1 MSLFKN
7 QNNDFEKKL
16 RDQLDET
23 EFKPSD
29 SLWSRI
35 DQEVNRPEFE
45 KKVEGKIGNYQLNP
59 KKETWEQIEAQLP
72 PEPNGK
78 NHRKY
83 LWIPLTA
90 LLFMSG
96 LGIGFWL
103 NQMENNS
110 NILVI
115 NGNEQQAP
123 SSFEMNPDVKSE
135 ITSPNQTKI
144 ESEALSN
151 NPVNK
156 HENSNPK
163 QNNVKEVDINPN
175 KPLISPIIKP
185 TKKQIAPT
193 TSTQTLNNS
202 KQATASNNEITSN
215 LPKNDVANN
224 YSQSKKQIVPTQSTL
239 NNNKQ
244 PIVSGNEVTNNLPK
258 NDVANNYN
266 QNEKQIVPT
275 QILNEQ
281 EGSAQQEQTVQKQT
295 ASNQN
300 QSEANEPLAAE
311 KSAPAEQPTDTTKS
325 VKNVLPAL
333 SDSVVA
339 VAKPDPNMLDEEQRP
354 SRLSLSIM
362 MGVHYSQMHLF
373 TDQPQLRQH
382 VALRN
387 QIESAEIDWSGAFLL
402 DYEWKKF
409 LISSGIQ
416 FTHFSMGMTY
426 GTTPAAQAPK
436 PEPNSQ
442 ITTNDSVTSDGINNT
457 RIKYSWNEI
466 PFLITYRFIPHKRLG
481 IEAKVGV
488 SYAFI
493 STVDA
498 ALIGQNNV
506 GVFAIKNK
514 ESFPFVKNS
523 IFGQVYLGLAY
534 QVNSSITLTA
544 MPYLRYSL
552 NSMIDGNYA
561 VKQHPYMVGMSV
573 GLRKHF

>member
-16 RDQLDET
+16 RHQLDET
-23 EFKPSD
+23 EFNPSD

-45 KKVEGKIGNYQLNP
+45 QKVEGKIGNYQLDP

-78 NHRKY
+78 NRRKY

-90 LLFMSG
+90 LLFISG

-103 NQMENNS
+103 NQIENTS

-123 SSFEMNPDVKSE
+123 STFEAQPDAETKV
-135 ITSPNQTKI
+135 IAPNQTKTQI
-144 ESEALSN
+144 ETASN
-151 NPVNK
+151 NK
-156 HENSNPK
+156 ENSKPK
-163 QNNVKEVDINPN
+163 QNDIKFNDN
-175 KPLISPIIKP
+175 NQDLTSQTKKP
-185 TKKQIAPT
+185 TQKQIATTTSIQTTNNSKQPTANSNETLSKLPKNDVTDNLNKKQVTLNQSPLNNSNQPIAGVIGTESNLSKNNVAANQSLNKKQIAPPQNL
-193 TSTQTLNNS
+193 SELEGVTQR
-202 KQATASNNEITSN
+202 
-215 LPKNDVANN
+215 
-224 YSQSKKQIVPTQSTL
+224 
-239 NNNKQ
+239 
-244 PIVSGNEVTNNLPK
+244 
-258 NDVANNYN
+258 
-266 QNEKQIVPT
+266 
-275 QILNEQ
+275 
-281 EGSAQQEQTVQKQT
+281 EQTTQKQT
-295 ASNQN
+295 ASNTAQT
-300 QSEANEPLAAE
+300 ETNEPLVTARTA
-311 KSAPAEQPTDTTKS
+311 SAEQPTDSTKAF
-325 VKNVLPAL
+325 KNVLPPL
-333 SDSVVA
+333 SDSA
-339 VAKPDPNMLDEEQRP
+339 VAANKPLPNLTEEERP
-354 SRLSLSIM
+354 SKLSLSIM
-362 MGVHYSQMHLF
+362 MGAHYSQMHLY
-373 TDQPQLRQH
+373 TNQPQLAKH

-387 QIESAEIDWSGAFLL
+387 QIESAEIEWSGAFLL

-416 FTHFSMGMTY
+416 FTNFSMGMTY
-426 GTTPAAQAPK
+426 GTTPAAQQPK

-442 ITTNDSVTSDGINNT
+442 VVTNDSVTADGINNT
-457 RIKYSWNEI
+457 RIRYSWNEI
-466 PFLITYRFIPHKRLG
+466 PILITYRFTPHKRLG
-481 IEAKVGV
+481 IEAKVGA

-498 ALIGQNNV
+498 ALVGQNNV
-506 GVFAIKNK
+506 GVFAVKNK

-523 IFGQVYLGLAY
+523 IFAQAYLGLAY
-534 QVNSSITLTA
+534 QINSSVTLTA

-561 VKQHPYMVGMSV
+561 VKQHPYMVGMSI

>member
-16 RDQLDET
+16 RHQLGET
-23 EFKPSD
+23 EFNPSD

-45 KKVEGKIGNYQLNP
+45 QKVEGKIGNYQLDP

-78 NHRKY
+78 NRRKY

-90 LLFMSG
+90 LLFISG

-103 NQMENNS
+103 NQIENTS

-123 SSFEMNPDVKSE
+123 STFEAQPDAETKV
-135 ITSPNQTKI
+135 IAPNQTKTQI
-144 ESEALSN
+144 ETLSN
-151 NPVNK
+151 NK
-156 HENSNPK
+156 ENSKPK
-163 QNNVKEVDINPN
+163 QNDIKFDDNN
-175 KPLISPIIKP
+175 QDLTSQTKKP
-185 TKKQIAPT
+185 TQKQIATTTSIQTTNNSKQPTANSNETLSKLPKNDVTDNLNKKQDTLNQSPLNNSNQPIAGVIGTESNLSKNNVADNRSLNKKQIAPPQNL
-193 TSTQTLNNS
+193 SELEGVTQR
-202 KQATASNNEITSN
+202 
-215 LPKNDVANN
+215 
-224 YSQSKKQIVPTQSTL
+224 
-239 NNNKQ
+239 
-244 PIVSGNEVTNNLPK
+244 
-258 NDVANNYN
+258 
-266 QNEKQIVPT
+266 
-275 QILNEQ
+275 
-281 EGSAQQEQTVQKQT
+281 EQTTQKQT
-295 ASNQN
+295 ASNTAQT
-300 QSEANEPLAAE
+300 ETNEPLVAARTA
-311 KSAPAEQPTDTTKS
+311 STEQPTDSTKS
-325 VKNVLPAL
+325 YKNVLPPL
-333 SDSVVA
+333 SDSA
-339 VAKPDPNMLDEEQRP
+339 VAANKPLPNLTEEERP
-354 SRLSLSIM
+354 SKLSLSIM
-362 MGVHYSQMHLF
+362 MGAHYSQMHLY
-373 TDQPQLRQH
+373 TNQPQLAKH

-387 QIESAEIDWSGAFLL
+387 QIESAEIEWSGAFLL

-416 FTHFSMGMTY
+416 FTNFSMGMTY
-426 GTTPAAQAPK
+426 GTTPAAQQPK

-442 ITTNDSVTSDGINNT
+442 VVTNDSVTADGINNT
-457 RIKYSWNEI
+457 RIRYSWNEI
-466 PFLITYRFIPHKRLG
+466 PILITYRFTPHKRLG
-481 IEAKVGV
+481 IEAKVGA

-498 ALIGQNNV
+498 ALVGQNNV
-506 GVFAIKNK
+506 GVFAVKNK

-523 IFGQVYLGLAY
+523 IFAQAYLGLAY
-534 QVNSSITLTA
+534 QINSSVTLTA

>member
-16 RDQLDET
+16 RHQLDET
-23 EFKPSD
+23 EFNPSD

-45 KKVEGKIGNYQLNP
+45 QKVEGKIGNYQLDP

-78 NHRKY
+78 NRRKY

-90 LLFMSG
+90 LLFVSG

-103 NQMENNS
+103 NQIENTS

-123 SSFEMNPDVKSE
+123 AVFEEQPDAETKV
-135 ITSPNQTKI
+135 IAPNQTKTQI
-144 ESEALSN
+144 ETLSN
-151 NPVNK
+151 NK
-156 HENSNPK
+156 ENSKPK
-163 QNNVKEVDINPN
+163 QNDIKFDDNN
-175 KPLISPIIKP
+175 QDLTSQTKKP
-185 TKKQIAPT
+185 TQKQIATTTSIQTTNNSKQPTANSNETLRKLPKNDVTDNLNKKQVTLNQSPLNNSNQPIAGVIGTESNLSKNNVADNRSLNKKQIAPPQNL
-193 TSTQTLNNS
+193 SELEGVTQR
-202 KQATASNNEITSN
+202 
-215 LPKNDVANN
+215 
-224 YSQSKKQIVPTQSTL
+224 
-239 NNNKQ
+239 
-244 PIVSGNEVTNNLPK
+244 
-258 NDVANNYN
+258 
-266 QNEKQIVPT
+266 
-275 QILNEQ
+275 
-281 EGSAQQEQTVQKQT
+281 EQTTQKQT
-295 ASNQN
+295 ASNTAQT
-300 QSEANEPLAAE
+300 ETNEPLVTARTA
-311 KSAPAEQPTDTTKS
+311 STEQPTDSTKS
-325 VKNVLPAL
+325 YKNVLPPL
-333 SDSVVA
+333 SDSA
-339 VAKPDPNMLDEEQRP
+339 VAANKPLPNLTEEERP
-354 SRLSLSIM
+354 SKLSLSIM
-362 MGVHYSQMHLF
+362 MGAHYSQMHLY
-373 TDQPQLRQH
+373 TNQPQLAKH

-387 QIESAEIDWSGAFLL
+387 QIESAEIEWSGAFLL

-416 FTHFSMGMTY
+416 FTNFSMGMTY
-426 GTTPAAQAPK
+426 GTTPAAQQPK

-442 ITTNDSVTSDGINNT
+442 VVTNDSVTADGINNT
-457 RIKYSWNEI
+457 RIRYSWNEI
-466 PFLITYRFIPHKRLG
+466 PILITYRFTPHKRLG
-481 IEAKVGV
+481 IEAKVGA

-498 ALIGQNNV
+498 ALVGQNNV
-506 GVFAIKNK
+506 GVFAVKNK

-523 IFGQVYLGLAY
+523 IFAQAYLGLAY
-534 QVNSSITLTA
+534 QINSSVTLTA

>member
-16 RDQLDET
+16 RHQLDET
-23 EFKPSD
+23 EFNPSD

-45 KKVEGKIGNYQLNP
+45 QKVEGKIGNYQLDP

-78 NHRKY
+78 NRRKY

-90 LLFMSG
+90 LLFVSG

-103 NQMENNS
+103 NQIENTS

-123 SSFEMNPDVKSE
+123 AVFEEQPDAETKV
-135 ITSPNQTKI
+135 IAPNQTKTQI
-144 ESEALSN
+144 ETLSN
-151 NPVNK
+151 NK
-156 HENSNPK
+156 ENSKPK
-163 QNNVKEVDINPN
+163 QNDIKFDDNN
-175 KPLISPIIKP
+175 QDLTSQTKKP
-185 TKKQIAPT
+185 TQKQIATTTSIQTTNNSKQPTANSNETLSKLPKNDVTDNLNKKQVTLNQSPLNNSNQPIAGVIGTESNLSKNNVADNRSLNKKQIAPPQNL
-193 TSTQTLNNS
+193 SELEGVTQR
-202 KQATASNNEITSN
+202 
-215 LPKNDVANN
+215 
-224 YSQSKKQIVPTQSTL
+224 
-239 NNNKQ
+239 
-244 PIVSGNEVTNNLPK
+244 
-258 NDVANNYN
+258 
-266 QNEKQIVPT
+266 
-275 QILNEQ
+275 
-281 EGSAQQEQTVQKQT
+281 EQTTQKQT
-295 ASNQN
+295 ASNTAQT
-300 QSEANEPLAAE
+300 EINEPLVAARTA
-311 KSAPAEQPTDTTKS
+311 STEQPTDSTKS
-325 VKNVLPAL
+325 YKNVLPPL
-333 SDSVVA
+333 SDSA
-339 VAKPDPNMLDEEQRP
+339 VAANKPLPNLTEEERP
-354 SRLSLSIM
+354 SKLSLSIM
-362 MGVHYSQMHLF
+362 MGAHYSQMHLY
-373 TDQPQLRQH
+373 TNQPQLAKH

-387 QIESAEIDWSGAFLL
+387 QIESAEIEWSGAFLL

-416 FTHFSMGMTY
+416 FTNFSMGMTY
-426 GTTPAAQAPK
+426 GTTPAAQQPK

-442 ITTNDSVTSDGINNT
+442 VVTNDSVTADGINNT
-457 RIKYSWNEI
+457 RIRYSWNEI
-466 PFLITYRFIPHKRLG
+466 PILITYRFTPHKRLG
-481 IEAKVGV
+481 IEAKVGA

-498 ALIGQNNV
+498 ALVGQNNV
-506 GVFAIKNK
+506 GVFAVKNK

-523 IFGQVYLGLAY
+523 IFVQAYLGLAY
-534 QVNSSITLTA
+534 QINSSVTLTA

>member
-23 EFKPSD
+23 EFNPSD

-35 DQEVNRPEFE
+35 DHEVNRPEFE
-45 KKVEGKIGNYQLNP
+45 QKVEGKIGNYQLDP

-78 NHRKY
+78 NRRKY

-90 LLFMSG
+90 LLFISG

-103 NQMENNS
+103 NQIENTS

-123 SSFEMNPDVKSE
+123 AVFEAQPDAETKV
-135 ITSPNQTKI
+135 IAPNQTKTQKEI
-144 ESEALSN
+144 SN
-151 NPVNK
+151 NNNVVNK
-156 HENSNPK
+156 TPENINPIPTDLKVADINQTKPLTTSPK
-163 QNNVKEVDINPN
+163 QQT
-175 KPLISPIIKP
+175 S
-185 TKKQIAPT
+185 KKQIVP
-193 TSTQTLNNS
+193 
-202 KQATASNNEITSN
+202 TASNQTFNNTIAGIKVTESN
-215 LPKNDVANN
+215 LPKNDVAAN
-224 YSQSKKQIVPTQSTL
+224 QSLNKKQISP
-239 NNNKQ
+239 
-244 PIVSGNEVTNNLPK
+244 P
-258 NDVANNYN
+258 
-266 QNEKQIVPT
+266 QIF
-275 QILNEQ
+275 NEQ
-281 EGSAQQEQTVQKQT
+281 EGVTQQAQT
-295 ASNQN
+295 AETQKASNTTQT
-300 QSEANEPLAAE
+300 ETNEPLAAE
-311 KSAPAEQPTDTTKS
+311 KSAPTEQPTDTIKS
-325 VKNVLPAL
+325 VKNVLPPL
-333 SDSVVA
+333 SDSA
-339 VAKPDPNMLDEEQRP
+339 VAANKPLPNLTDEECP
-354 SRLSLSIM
+354 SKLSLSIM
-362 MGVHYSQMHLF
+362 MGAHYSQMHLY
-373 TDQPQLRQH
+373 TNQPQLAKH

-387 QIESAEIDWSGAFLL
+387 QIESAEIEWSGAFLL

-416 FTHFSMGMTY
+416 FTNFSMGMTY
-426 GTTPAAQAPK
+426 GTTPAAQQPK

-442 ITTNDSVTSDGINNT
+442 VVTNDSVTADGINNT
-457 RIKYSWNEI
+457 RIRYSWNEI
-466 PFLITYRFIPHKRLG
+466 PILITYRFTPHKRLG
-481 IEAKVGV
+481 IEAKVGA

-498 ALIGQNNV
+498 ALVGQNNV
-506 GVFAIKNK
+506 GVFAVKNK

-523 IFGQVYLGLAY
+523 IFAQAYLGLAY
-534 QVNSSITLTA
+534 QINSSVTLTA

-561 VKQHPYMVGMSV
+561 VKQHPYMVGMSI

>member
-16 RDQLDET
+16 RHQLDET
-23 EFKPSD
+23 EFNPSD

-45 KKVEGKIGNYQLNP
+45 QKVEGKIGNYQLDP

-78 NHRKY
+78 NRRKY

-90 LLFMSG
+90 LLFVSG

-103 NQMENNS
+103 NQIENTS

-123 SSFEMNPDVKSE
+123 AVFEEQPDAETKV
-135 ITSPNQTKI
+135 IAPNQTKTQI
-144 ESEALSN
+144 ETLSN
-151 NPVNK
+151 NK
-156 HENSNPK
+156 ENSKPK
-163 QNNVKEVDINPN
+163 QNDIKFDDNN
-175 KPLISPIIKP
+175 QDLTSQTKKP
-185 TKKQIAPT
+185 TQKQIATTTSIQTTNNSKQPTANSNETLRKLPKNDVTDNLNKKQVTLNQSPLNNSNQPIAGVIGTESNLSKNNVADNRSLNKKQIAPPQNL
-193 TSTQTLNNS
+193 SELEGVTQR
-202 KQATASNNEITSN
+202 
-215 LPKNDVANN
+215 
-224 YSQSKKQIVPTQSTL
+224 
-239 NNNKQ
+239 
-244 PIVSGNEVTNNLPK
+244 
-258 NDVANNYN
+258 
-266 QNEKQIVPT
+266 
-275 QILNEQ
+275 
-281 EGSAQQEQTVQKQT
+281 EQTTQKQT
-295 ASNQN
+295 ASNTAQT
-300 QSEANEPLAAE
+300 ETNEPLVTARTA
-311 KSAPAEQPTDTTKS
+311 STEQPTDSTKS
-325 VKNVLPAL
+325 YKNVLPPL
-333 SDSVVA
+333 SDSA
-339 VAKPDPNMLDEEQRP
+339 VAANKPLPNLTEEERP
-354 SRLSLSIM
+354 SKLSLSIM
-362 MGVHYSQMHLF
+362 MGAHYSQMHLY
-373 TDQPQLRQH
+373 TNQPQLAKH
-382 VALRN
+382 MALRN
-387 QIESAEIDWSGAFLL
+387 QIESAEIEWSGAFLL

-416 FTHFSMGMTY
+416 FTNFSMGMTY
-426 GTTPAAQAPK
+426 GTTPAAQQPK

-442 ITTNDSVTSDGINNT
+442 VVTNDSVTADGINNT
-457 RIKYSWNEI
+457 RIRYSWNEI
-466 PFLITYRFIPHKRLG
+466 PILITYRFTPHKRLG
-481 IEAKVGV
+481 IEAKVGA

-498 ALIGQNNV
+498 ALVGQNNV
-506 GVFAIKNK
+506 GVFAVKNK

-523 IFGQVYLGLAY
+523 IFAQAYLGLAY
-534 QVNSSITLTA
+534 QINSSVTLTA

>member
-23 EFKPSD
+23 EFNPSD

-35 DQEVNRPEFE
+35 DHEVNRPEFE
-45 KKVEGKIGNYQLNP
+45 QKVEGKIGNYQLDP

-78 NHRKY
+78 NRRKY

-90 LLFMSG
+90 LLFISG

-103 NQMENNS
+103 NQIENTS
-110 NILVI
+110 TILVI

-123 SSFEMNPDVKSE
+123 SAFEEQPDVETKV
-135 ITSPNQTKI
+135 IAPNQTKTQI
-144 ESEALSN
+144 ETLSN
-151 NPVNK
+151 NN
-156 HENSNPK
+156 ENSKPK
-163 QNNVKEVDINPN
+163 QNDIKFDDNN
-175 KPLISPIIKP
+175 QDLTSQTKKP
-185 TKKQIAPT
+185 TQKQIATTTSIQTTNKQTIANSNETLSKLPNNDVTDNQNKKQIALNQSPLNNSNQPIAGVIGTESNLSKNNVADNRSLNKKQIAPP
-193 TSTQTLNNS
+193 Q
-202 KQATASNNEITSN
+202 N
-215 LPKNDVANN
+215 L
-224 YSQSKKQIVPTQSTL
+224 S
-239 NNNKQ
+239 
-244 PIVSGNEVTNNLPK
+244 
-258 NDVANNYN
+258 
-266 QNEKQIVPT
+266 
-275 QILNEQ
+275 EQ
-281 EGSAQQEQTVQKQT
+281 EGITQQEQTAQKQT
-295 ASNQN
+295 PSNTTQT
-300 QSEANEPLAAE
+300 ETNEPLAA
-311 KSAPAEQPTDTTKS
+311 APPAPIVQPTDSTKS
-325 VKNVLPAL
+325 VKNVLSPL
-333 SDSVVA
+333 SDSA
-339 VAKPDPNMLDEEQRP
+339 VAAAKPSPNQTDEEQP
-354 SRLSLSIM
+354 SKLSLSIM
-362 MGVHYSQMHLF
+362 MGAHYSQMHLY
-373 TDQPQLRQH
+373 TNQPQLAKH

-387 QIESAEIDWSGAFLL
+387 QIESAEIEWSGAFLL
-402 DYEWKKF
+402 DYEWKKL

-416 FTHFSMGMTY
+416 FTNFSMGMTY
-426 GTTPAAQAPK
+426 GTTPAAQQPK

-442 ITTNDSVTSDGINNT
+442 VVTNDSVTADGINNT
-457 RIKYSWNEI
+457 RIRYSWNEI
-466 PFLITYRFIPHKRLG
+466 PILITYRFTPHKRLG
-481 IEAKVGV
+481 IEAKVGA

-498 ALIGQNNV
+498 ALVGQNNV
-506 GVFAIKNK
+506 GVFAVKNK

-523 IFGQVYLGLAY
+523 IFAQAYLGLAY

>member
-16 RDQLDET
+16 RNQLDET
-23 EFKPSD
+23 EFNPSD

-45 KKVEGKIGNYQLNP
+45 QKVEGKIGNYQLDP

-78 NHRKY
+78 NRRKY
-83 LWIPLTA
+83 LWIPITA
-90 LLFMSG
+90 LLFISG

-103 NQMENNS
+103 NQIENTS

-123 SSFEMNPDVKSE
+123 AVFEEQPDAETKV
-135 ITSPNQTKI
+135 IAPNQTKTQI
-144 ESEALSN
+144 ETLSN
-151 NPVNK
+151 NK
-156 HENSNPK
+156 ENSKPK
-163 QNNVKEVDINPN
+163 QNDIKFDDNN
-175 KPLISPIIKP
+175 QNLTSQTKKP
-185 TKKQIAPT
+185 TQKQIATTTSIQTTNNSKQPTANSNETLSKLPKNDVTDNLNKKQVTLNQSPLNNSNQPIAGVIGTESNLSKNNVADNRSLNKKQIAPPQNL
-193 TSTQTLNNS
+193 SELEGVTQR
-202 KQATASNNEITSN
+202 
-215 LPKNDVANN
+215 
-224 YSQSKKQIVPTQSTL
+224 
-239 NNNKQ
+239 
-244 PIVSGNEVTNNLPK
+244 
-258 NDVANNYN
+258 
-266 QNEKQIVPT
+266 
-275 QILNEQ
+275 
-281 EGSAQQEQTVQKQT
+281 EQTTQKQT
-295 ASNQN
+295 ASNTAQT
-300 QSEANEPLAAE
+300 ETNEPLVAARTA
-311 KSAPAEQPTDTTKS
+311 STEQPTDSTKS
-325 VKNVLPAL
+325 YKNVLPPL
-333 SDSVVA
+333 SDSA
-339 VAKPDPNMLDEEQRP
+339 VAANKPLPNLTEEERP
-354 SRLSLSIM
+354 SKLSLSIM
-362 MGVHYSQMHLF
+362 MGAHYSQMHLY
-373 TDQPQLRQH
+373 TNQPQLAKH

-387 QIESAEIDWSGAFLL
+387 QIESAEIEWSGAFLL

-416 FTHFSMGMTY
+416 FTNFSMGMTY
-426 GTTPAAQAPK
+426 GTTPAAQQPK

-442 ITTNDSVTSDGINNT
+442 VVTNDSVTADGINNT
-457 RIKYSWNEI
+457 RIRYSWNEI
-466 PFLITYRFIPHKRLG
+466 PILITYRFTPHKRLG

-498 ALIGQNNV
+498 ALVGQNNV
-506 GVFAIKNK
+506 GVFAVKNK

-523 IFGQVYLGLAY
+523 IFAQAYLGLAY
-534 QVNSSITLTA
+534 QINSSVTLTA

-561 VKQHPYMVGMSV
+561 VKQHPYMVGMSI

>member
-16 RDQLDET
+16 RHQLDET
-23 EFKPSD
+23 EFNPSD

-45 KKVEGKIGNYQLNP
+45 QKVEGKIGNYQLDP

-78 NHRKY
+78 NRRKY

-90 LLFMSG
+90 LLFISG

-103 NQMENNS
+103 NQIENTS

-123 SSFEMNPDVKSE
+123 STFEAQPDAETKV
-135 ITSPNQTKI
+135 IAPNQSKTQI
-144 ESEALSN
+144 ETLSN
-151 NPVNK
+151 NK
-156 HENSNPK
+156 ENSKLK
-163 QNNVKEVDINPN
+163 QNDIKFDDNN
-175 KPLISPIIKP
+175 EDLTSQTKKP
-185 TKKQIAPT
+185 TQKQIATTTSIQTTNYSKQPTANSNETLSKLPKNDVTDNLNKKQVTLNQSPLNNSNQPIAGVIGTESNLSKNNVADNRSLNKKQIAPPQNL
-193 TSTQTLNNS
+193 SELEGVTQR
-202 KQATASNNEITSN
+202 
-215 LPKNDVANN
+215 
-224 YSQSKKQIVPTQSTL
+224 
-239 NNNKQ
+239 
-244 PIVSGNEVTNNLPK
+244 
-258 NDVANNYN
+258 
-266 QNEKQIVPT
+266 
-275 QILNEQ
+275 
-281 EGSAQQEQTVQKQT
+281 EQTTQKQT
-295 ASNQN
+295 ASNTAQT
-300 QSEANEPLAAE
+300 ETNEPLAAARTA
-311 KSAPAEQPTDTTKS
+311 STEQPTDSTKS
-325 VKNVLPAL
+325 YKNVLPPL
-333 SDSVVA
+333 SDSA
-339 VAKPDPNMLDEEQRP
+339 VATNKPLPNLTEEERP
-354 SRLSLSIM
+354 SKLSLSIM
-362 MGVHYSQMHLF
+362 MGAHYSQMHLY
-373 TDQPQLRQH
+373 TNQPQLAKH

-387 QIESAEIDWSGAFLL
+387 QIESAEIEWSGAFLL

-416 FTHFSMGMTY
+416 FTNFSMGMTY
-426 GTTPAAQAPK
+426 GTTPAAQQPK

-442 ITTNDSVTSDGINNT
+442 VVTNDSVTADGINNT
-457 RIKYSWNEI
+457 RIRYSWNEI
-466 PFLITYRFIPHKRLG
+466 PILITYRFTPHKRLG
-481 IEAKVGV
+481 IEAKVGA

-498 ALIGQNNV
+498 ALVGQNNV
-506 GVFAIKNK
+506 GVFAVKNK

-523 IFGQVYLGLAY
+523 IFAQAYLGLAY
-534 QVNSSITLTA
+534 QINSSVTLTA

>member
-45 KKVEGKIGNYQLNP
+45 KRVEGKIGNYQLKP
-59 KKETWEQIEAQLP
+59 YKETWEQIEAQLP

-78 NHRKY
+78 NRRKY

-90 LLFMSG
+90 LLFVSG

-103 NQMENNS
+103 NKMENNS
-110 NILVI
+110 DILVI
-115 NGNEQQAP
+115 NGNEQQVP
-123 SSFEMNPDVKSE
+123 SSFEVKPDVETE
-135 ITSPNQTKI
+135 ITSPNQIKRQNETLDKKAI
-144 ESEALSN
+144 N
-151 NPVNK
+151 VR
-156 HENSNPK
+156 ENSKPK
-163 QNNVKEVDINPN
+163 QNDIKFDDNNQTPT
-175 KPLISPIIKP
+175 LISQTKKITLKQIATTTSTQTTNNSKQTTANSNDVISNLPKNNVADNQSLN
-185 TKKQIAPT
+185 KKQIAP
-193 TSTQTLNNS
+193 
-202 KQATASNNEITSN
+202 
-215 LPKNDVANN
+215 P
-224 YSQSKKQIVPTQSTL
+224 
-239 NNNKQ
+239 
-244 PIVSGNEVTNNLPK
+244 
-258 NDVANNYN
+258 
-266 QNEKQIVPT
+266 
-275 QILNEQ
+275 QILNKQ
-281 EGSAQQEQTVQKQT
+281 EGLTQKEQTAHKQS
-295 ASNQN
+295 ASHQN
-300 QSEANEPLAAE
+300 QTQTNEQLATE
-311 KSAPAEQPTDTTKS
+311 KSTLVEQPTDTTKL
-325 VKNVLPAL
+325 VKNVLPPM
-333 SDSVVA
+333 SDSA
-339 VAKPDPNMLDEEQRP
+339 LAANKPLPNQTDEERP
-354 SRLSLSIM
+354 SKLSLSIII
-362 MGVHYSQMHLF
+362 GAHYSQMHLY
-373 TDQPQLRQH
+373 TNKPQLAKH

-387 QIESAEIDWSGAFLL
+387 QIESAEIEWSGAFLL
-402 DYEWKKF
+402 NYEWKKF

-416 FTHFSMGMTY
+416 FTNFSMGMTY
-426 GTTPAAQAPK
+426 GTTPAAQQPK

-442 ITTNDSVTSDGINNT
+442 VVTNDSVTTDGINNT
-457 RIKYSWNEI
+457 RIRYSWNEI
-466 PFLITYRFIPHKRLG
+466 PLLITYRFTPHKRLG

-498 ALIGQNNV
+498 ALVGQNNV
-506 GVFAIKNK
+506 GVIAVKNK

-523 IFGQVYLGLAY
+523 LFGQVYLGLAY

-561 VKQHPYMVGMSV
+561 VKQHPYMLGMSV